1 MERGKKGEKK
11 KKMLLNVVLESNE
24 SYILT
29 DGKKF
34 RKSSIIQKLYT
45 QSKLIL
51 VGP

>member
-1 MERGKKGEKK
+1 VEGVEGGKKGEKKK

-29 DGKKF
+29 DGEKF

-45 QSKLIL
+45 
-51 VGP
+51 